1 VKCELSLAAQAA
13 GVAEA
18 LLRVDAKSPANETPR
33 VKRMMNDLM
42 LNRDFIEGFYQ

>member
-1 VKCELSLAAQAA
+1 VQAA

-33 VKRMMNDLM
+33 VKRTMNNLM
-42 LNRDFIEGFYQ
+42 LSRDFIGLFYQ